1 MPADLPGELVADDWA
16 IVRECLPKGWEE
28 QARKTGAWRRSGRKL
43 EGPDALLRILMIHLA
58 AGYSLKETATRAKQA
73 GLGDLS
79 SAAIHKRL
87 LAAEERL

>member
-1 MPADLPGELVADDWA
+1 M
-16 IVRECLPKGWEE
+16 
-28 QARKTGAWRRSGRKL
+28 